1 MHNILINKVILVRVA
16 ITSAGAKT
24 NKDQFGDL
32 RPKGV
37 QDVSGLG
44 DSAYY
49 NVEFGQLNVLKGG
62 NWYII
67 TSYSGSLKGTLD
79 ANKLLADKLTLK

>member
-49 NVEFGQLNVLKGG
+49 NVEGG